1 MDLGDPVPAEL
12 KPISNSEPPVY
23 FVRILYLSLIKYTG
37 GVKMTSPRVARFD
50 GVHST
55 CVRSRLSTSPASA
68 APAASPP
75 AGTAASPPAETA
87 TSPDAPVGGR
97 KLAGGT

>member
-37 GVKMTSPRVARFD
+37 GVKMTSPRVARFE
-50 GVHST
+50 
-55 CVRSRLSTSPASA
+55 LSA
-68 APAASPP
+68 AALPGLKS
-75 AGTAASPPAETA
+75 AE
-87 TSPDAPVGGR
+87 VR
-97 KLAGGT
+97 LL